1 MRIASHILF
10 CKIPQFSYV
19 CCLANDR
26 YDEKIKDALAQF
38 GQDVGNGGS
47 GTGSGGAGSSSPNN
61 GSSGAGTDGHG
72 LGSGQECFQ
81 DRFVTGSIGDQWVRI
96 HGAVDGE
103 EREVLKGHHGPV
115 HCIEYS
121 PDGEMYASGSG

>member
-81 DRFVTGSIGDQWVRI
+81 DRFVTDGRNLIGRDEPSNKLHRV
-96 HGAVDGE
+96 
-103 EREVLKGHHGPV
+103 
-115 HCIEYS
+115 S
-121 PDGEMYASGSG
+121 S